1 MMRFLKSYSD
11 THLDTVAF
19 LAILGEGSIL
29 ANAQVASLSRLFYL
43 PRLLPAPQALLR
55 PSRPAILAPHIA
67 DVAGV
72 QSGNHKRHVNHV
84 AHVLINGEAF
94 PKHSVRVY
102 KITRNSDA
110 APDLPKAKTKAPLS
124 VVALLGC
131 AFSLAL
137 LILSILMDD
146 GMALLATILLSFLS
160 TVIGIGQKWKLEL
173 TKRTSRDTVPPGDV
187 VIRYPK
193 GNFLVIKCTEETSRE
208 LYFAPEE
215 IEYQITRPEIYRLI
229 SLLGTLMLMFGVICL
244 GSATLPL
251 QICFAASYMLLNAAY
266 WIVAALPHK
275 LHWNLTCFRVE
286 EQKIEKPEPTTFT
299 EALWQAIVVTKSTE
313 WCKTGKAAPTTEAWN
328 QWLHDAEVQA
338 RTVGQYVD
346 RTPCT
351 TYQLPDWNPQEA
363 LRELMNPSRV

>member
-1 MMRFLKSYSD
+1 
-11 THLDTVAF
+11 
-19 LAILGEGSIL
+19 
-29 ANAQVASLSRLFYL
+29 
-43 PRLLPAPQALLR
+43 
-55 PSRPAILAPHIA
+55 
-67 DVAGV
+67 
-72 QSGNHKRHVNHV
+72 
-84 AHVLINGEAF
+84 
-94 PKHSVRVY
+94 
-102 KITRNSDA
+102 
-110 APDLPKAKTKAPLS
+110 
-124 VVALLGC
+124 
-131 AFSLAL
+131 
-137 LILSILMDD
+137 
-146 GMALLATILLSFLS
+146 MALLATILLSFLS

-299 EALWQAIVVTKSTE
+299 EALWQAIAVTKSTE

-338 RTVGQYVD
+338 RTVEQYVD
-346 RTPCT
+346 PTPCT